1 MADNDQ
7 KLVDALRAS
16 LKETD
21 RLRRQN
27 RKLAAATREPI
38 AIIGMACR
46 FPGGISSPE
55 QLWTVVADGVDT
67 ISEFPGDRGWDVA
80 NLYDPEPGKP
90 GKSYTKEGGFL
101 YDAADFDP
109 AFFGISPNEALYMD
123 PQQRL
128 MLEISW
134 EAFERAGIDP
144 ATLKGSTTGVF
155 TGLMYHDYAFSD
167 AAGAIAS
174 GRVSYVFGF
183 EGPSVT
189 VDTACSS
196 SLVALHLASQA
207 LRSGECSLALAG
219 GVAVMATPDT
229 FVEFSRQTVL
239 AKDGRSKSFSAGTD
253 GTGWGEGAGVLLVE
267 RLSDA
272 LRNGH
277 PVLAVVAGS
286 AVNSDGASNGLTAPS
301 GPSQQRVIRQALA
314 NAQVPADQVDVVE
327 AHGTGTKLGDPIEAQ
342 ALLATYGQGRAQ
354 DRPLWLGS
362 IKSNMGHTQA
372 AAGAAG
378 IIKMVMA
385 MRHGMLPKT
394 LHAEEPTPQ
403 VDWQSGAVE
412 LLTETRPWPQAEHP
426 RRAAISSFGIS
437 GTNAHVIIEQAPP
450 QDEPEPAVAP
460 ASAAPLL
467 LSGKSAG
474 ALQDQARA
482 LLTHLDAHPEAS
494 VADLA
499 VSLLNTRATFEYRA
513 VIAAAD
519 RDRLRSALQALVDD
533 AHNPYLTHGRADVTG
548 KTVFVFP
555 GQGSQWAGMAAE
567 LLESAPVFAESIR
580 SCAAALDPFL
590 EWSLLDVLRGDPDA
604 PPLERVDVVQ
614 PVLFSMMV
622 SLAALWRSCGVE
634 PRAVVG
640 HSQGEIAAA
649 VVAGGL
655 SLHDGARIVALRSK
669 ALRALTGK
677 GAMMFVAQEV
687 GPLRERLAAWDGR
700 LSVAAVNG
708 PASVVVSGDPVAL
721 DALGAELSEAGVF
734 RWMVPGVDF
743 AAHSVHVDEIRDE
756 LAAVL
761 AGVAPRAG
769 TVPFFSTML
778 GDWVDTTELDAE
790 YWYRNLREPVEFEQA
805 ARGLAEAGY
814 DTFVEVSP
822 HPVITTWVQQTVDAI
837 VPDNVIVGSLH
848 RDDGGL
854 DRFLTSLG
862 ALHVRGGQV
871 DLAAVMSVGRRVDLP
886 TYPFQRERFWAAEP
900 STGGDPRSLGLRS
913 AAHPLLGA
921 VVVLADSDGVVF
933 TGSLSTST
941 QPWLAEHD
949 VFGRVLLPGTGF
961 VELAI
966 RAGDEVGCGTVEELT
981 LRAPLLLPDGDP
993 VVVQVVVGAPD
1004 DTGRRSLSIHSRED
1018 DPAAPWT
1025 VHAEGMLGNQT
1036 ATTEFDLTRWPPPGA
1051 ESVAVTD
1058 AYAVLSRA
1066 GYGYG
1071 PVFQGLRAAW
1081 RRGDEVFA
1089 EVALPEQARP
1099 DAERFGIHPALLDAA
1114 MHIAIL
1120 EDGGHRDGETVL
1132 PFAWNGVALHAVG
1145 ASALRV
1151 RIAPTSADSIA
1162 VQVADTAGRPVLSVA
1177 SLVSRP
1183 VSADQ
1188 INAAGQGDS
1197 VFRIEWQPAAVSAV
1211 EHSTGTW
1218 EALVA
1223 GEPVPDVVVFECPEA
1238 DGEVPTATRSVAYR
1252 VLAVLQE
1259 WLAEPRFADARLVVV
1274 TRNAV
1279 DTRTESAEITL
1290 SQAPVWGLVRAAQAE
1305 NPDRFVLADVD
1316 ESAAVAT
1323 ATVVLGEPEL
1333 AVRAGK
1339 VLVPRL
1345 VRVTATDR
1353 SELVL
1358 GVDGT
1363 VLITGGTGGIGALIA
1378 RHLVLRHG
1386 VRRLVLTSRSG
1397 PAAPGA
1403 DDLRAELTELGAD
1416 VTLVACDVSDRAALA
1431 ELIAAVPAE
1440 HPLTG
1445 VVHAAGVAYNG
1456 LIGALTPE
1464 LIDGVLAA
1472 KADGAWHLHEL
1483 TRDLDLSAFV
1493 LFSSAGGMI
1502 LAAGQGGYAAANVFL
1517 DGLAVHRREAG
1528 LPATT
1533 LAWGLWGID
1542 AGLSQW
1548 LTDADRNRMRRQG
1561 IPAFTAEEGLA
1572 LFDAALGIGDPLLVP
1587 MRVDVTALRT
1597 RTDTIPAL
1605 LRGFVRTPARQV
1617 ASGDGTALAQRLAG
1631 LTEAQRADA
1640 VLNLVRTQVAT
1651 VLGHASPD
1659 AVAPDKAFQELGFDS
1674 LAAVELRNQLNAATA
1689 LRLPATLIFDYPT
1702 SQAVAGH
1709 LVEKL
1714 AGSVTVARAVA
1725 ARTPIDDEP
1734 IVIVAMSCRY
1744 PHGVSTPEDLWRLVA
1759 DGVDA
1764 VTEFP
1769 DDRGWHIDDVY
1780 DPEPGVPGK
1789 TYAREGGFLYGAGGF
1804 DADFFGISPN
1814 EALYMD
1820 PQQRLLLECSWEAF
1834 ERAGIEADS
1843 LRGSATGVFAGLM
1856 YHDYGLG
1863 VEAAAASGGS
1873 LVSGR
1878 LSYVFGL
1885 EGPSV
1890 TVDTACSSSLVALH
1904 LASQALRSGECS
1916 LALASGVAVMG
1927 TPGMFVEFSRQRG
1940 LSADGRCKSF
1950 STTADGTG
1958 WAEGVGVLVLERL
1971 SDARRNGHPVLAVVA
1986 GSAVNSDGASNGL
1999 TAPSGPSQQ
2008 RVIRQALANAGLS
2021 SAEVD
2026 TVEAHGTG
2034 TTLGDPIEA
2043 QALLATYGQDRPA
2056 DHPLWL
2062 GSIKSNIGHAQA
2074 AAGVGGI
2081 IKMVM
2086 AMRHGVLPKTLHVEE
2101 PTRQVDWSEG
2111 AVELLTEARPWPADD
2126 RPRRAGI
2133 SSFGISGT
2141 NAHVIIE
2148 QAPDDVTAEPDRV
2161 ALPVIPWL
2169 LSGKTKQ
2176 ALLAQ
2181 VERLR
2186 AHVESHPELDPMDVA
2201 FTLAT
2206 ERVGF
2211 EHRAAVIGS
2220 ERAELAADLASIAD
2234 GVVDSVRGGKTAVV
2248 FSGQGAQRLGM
2259 GQRLYGAY
2267 PAFAV
2272 AFDAVVAELD
2282 THLERPLREVVWG
2295 DDPGLL
2301 EQTQWAQAGLFAFE
2315 VALFRLLESWGL
2327 RTEFVGGH
2335 SIGELTAAHVA
2346 GVFAL
2351 PDAAR
2356 LVAARGRL
2364 MQALPVGGVMIAVQA
2379 SAAEITPDLVEG
2391 VSIAAVN
2398 APGSV
2403 VLSGSVEQVTA
2414 VADQWEAQGR
2424 KVTRL
2429 RVSHAFHSALMEPML
2444 EEFRATA
2451 ESVTYR
2457 VPELAVV
2464 SNLTGQLVE
2473 RFDAEYWVRHVRET
2487 VRFADGVRYLADAG
2501 VARFV
2506 ELGPDAVLAAMIQHT
2521 LDDTSTNARVVP
2533 TLRAD
2538 NDEATTVVTAVTR
2551 LHACGARVDWARFFA
2566 GNGARRVD
2574 LPTYPFEHQN
2584 YWLAPKVMT
2593 SDATAIGLE
2602 AIEHPLLGAII
2613 PAPETDTV
2621 VLTGRLSVRDQPW
2634 LADHAVLGT
2643 VLLPG
2648 TAFVELAIRAGD
2660 QVGCST
2666 LEELTIQAP
2675 LALPARGGIQFQVSV
2690 GPLEDTA
2697 DRTVTIHAR
2706 DENHVTAPWTL
2717 CAEGVLSERV
2727 TAPAFDGADWPP
2739 AGSTPLPVD
2748 DLYPAL
2754 ADKGFGYGPTFQGV
2768 TAAWTSGDDV
2778 YAEVALPEQA
2788 LADGERFGIHP
2799 ALLDAAVHALLGADD
2814 GEAALPFAW
2823 QGIAL
2828 HAAGATEVRVR
2839 IKTAGVKAISLDVAD
2854 PTGAPVLS
2862 VRSLASRPVSATQ
2875 LESSGSTDSLFQL
2888 TWSPIS
2894 PVGADPMRIIE
2905 WGSVF
2910 DDVPPDVV
2918 VLTTERGND
2927 ATAVHA
2933 QTWRAL
2939 DRARTWLADE
2949 RFATSVLAIV
2959 STGAVAL
2966 PGEDI
2971 TDLASAAVLGLMRAA
2986 QAEYPGRV
2994 VLVDTDGS
3002 LDLSVALSIGESQIV
3017 LRGGA
3022 VFAAR
3027 LARVPVPDEARV
3039 ERFGSG
3045 PVLVSGAAGMLGRLV
3060 SRHLAEHGV
3069 RSLVL
3074 VSRRGAAADG
3084 MAELR
3089 ADLAALGADVEV
3101 VACDLADRAAAAAL
3115 LDGRSLTGVVHVAGT
3130 LDDGLLGSLTPER
3143 LAAVLRPKVD
3153 AAMNLHELTSDLS
3166 AFVLFSSA
3174 AGVLGNAGQAN
3185 YAAANAFLDALAVHR
3200 RAHGLPAQSLAWGMW
3215 AGRAGMSGRLTEAG
3229 LQRLARSGMGALSHE
3244 QGLAL
3249 FDAAAAIDEPVLLPI
3264 QLDIAALRGAGD
3276 ELPTLFHGL
3285 VRSRS
3290 RRKAALTGV
3299 ATSRL
3304 AALPAAERL
3313 DAVLELVRGRA
3324 AAVLGHHGAEAVA
3337 PDRAFNELGF
3347 DSLSAVEFRNALAEA
3362 VGVRLPATL
3371 VFDYPNAHAVAEYV
3385 VGLLSGAASNTAV
3398 VTATEGNLDE
3408 PIAIVGMACRY
3419 PGGVASPEDL
3429 WRLVAGGVDAVSEF
3443 PVDRGW
3449 DIGRLFD
3456 PEPGV
3461 AGKSYVREGGFLY
3474 DAADF
3479 DPAFFGISPNEAFGM
3494 DPQQRLLLECSW
3506 EAFERAGID
3515 PNVLRGS
3522 ATGVFAGMMYH
3533 DYAAN
3538 SATGAIASGRLSY
3551 VFGLEGPSVTVDT
3564 ACSSSLVALHLA
3576 SQALRSGECSLALA
3590 SGVAVMATPDP
3601 FIEFSR
3607 QRGLSADGR
3616 CKSFAANADGTGWS
3630 EGVGVLL
3637 VERLSDARRLGH
3649 PVIALVRGVAVNQ
3662 DGASNGLTAPNG
3674 PSQQRV
3680 IRQALA
3686 NAGLSFADVD
3696 AVEAHGTGTK
3706 LGDPIEAQALL
3717 ATYGQDRPA
3726 DPLWLGSIK
3735 SNIGHAQAAA
3745 GVGGIIKMIMA
3756 MRHGVL
3762 PKTLHVNEPT
3772 PQVDWSEGAVEL
3784 LTEAR
3789 PWPQVDRPRRAAVSS
3804 FGISGTNAH
3813 VIIEQ
3818 GPEIS
3823 AIGERRSDTMVPWVL
3838 SGKTSQAVHSQA
3850 ERLRAF
3856 VADNPDVDPVDVAFT
3871 LATER
3876 VAFDHRMVVIA
3887 NNRSDFEVAL
3897 ADLAGVADSVRGG
3910 KTAMVFS
3917 GQGAQRLGMGQQL
3930 HATYPVFAETFDAV
3944 AAELDTQLERP
3955 LREVLW
3961 GDDATLL
3968 EQTRWTQAGLFAF
3981 EVALFHLLE
3990 SWGVRPEFVAG
4001 HSIGELVAAHVA
4013 GVLSLPDAARLV
4025 AARGRLMQA
4034 LPVGGAMVA
4043 VQASEA
4049 EVTPDLIDGVSIAA
4063 INAPG
4068 SVVLSGADEQVRSVA
4083 DRWESQGRKVTRLRV
4098 SHAFHSALVEP
4109 MLAEFSAV
4117 AETIAYQ
4124 VPELPVVSNL
4134 TGQLIDRFDAAYWV
4148 RHVRE
4153 TVRFAD
4159 GVRYLADAGV
4169 SRFVEIGPDAV
4180 LATMIQQTLDE
4191 IDTTG
4196 TRFGDNTVVPTLRA
4210 DRDEATTVVTALAR
4224 LHASGARV
4232 DWARFFAGHH
4242 AHRVDLPTYPFQHET
4257 FWLNDDSQHD
4267 DPASI
4272 GMDAVDHPLLGA
4284 RVVLPDGATMLTGR
4298 LSVDTQPWLAEH
4310 RVGGSILFPGTG
4322 FVELA
4327 IRAGDAVGCA
4337 ALDELVLHAPLVL
4350 PDHDGVQLQVM
4361 VGEPDDVASRTLTIH
4376 SRTTDLP
4383 WTLHASGVLT
4393 EHAPQPTFDLMTWPP
4408 PGTTPVELD
4417 NAYELLEDSGYH
4429 YGPLFRGLRSAWTA
4443 AGDLYAEVA
4452 LPDAAHTEAARY
4464 GMHPA
4469 LLDACLHGLRFGGAD
4484 SDDARDALILPF
4496 SWSDVALHAGGASVL
4511 RVRIT
4516 HLGADSVALAMAD
4529 GEGQPV
4535 LSVGSLVSRSVPAD
4549 QFGPTSPAFHDALFE
4564 VAWSPVPLGSVE
4576 ASTADWAAVAAGSP
4590 VPDVAT
4596 LAVEPGND
4604 SAAVHT
4610 TTRHVLGVLQ
4620 QWLADP
4626 RYAESTLAVVTK
4638 GAVARPGEDVTD
4650 LAGAAVCGLIRSAQ
4664 AEDPG
4669 RIVLVDTDD
4678 SLDVRAALS
4687 RGETQVL
4694 VRDGTVFG
4702 ARLTKVP
4709 VGEPATADF
4718 GTGPVLVSG
4727 ASGRLGR
4734 LLARHLVD
4742 RGGRQLVLVSRRGPA
4757 ANGMAELCSELTA
4770 RGAEVELIACD
4781 IADRAAAAQLLD
4793 GRTLSAVVHVAGVLD
4808 DAVIGSLT
4816 PERMDTVLRP
4826 KVDAALNLHEL
4837 TENLSA
4843 FVLFSSVSGIFG
4855 NAGQGNYAAA
4865 NAFLDALAT
4874 HRRANGL
4881 AGQSL
4886 AWGMWGGDTGMAG
4899 GLDYTS
4905 RKRMARTG
4913 IEALTEEQGLA
4924 LFDTAGIVGAP
4935 VLAAVRLDLATLAA
4949 AGSDLPPLFDGLV
4962 TTVRRRTA
4970 AGTVDTG
4977 SLRRALADLD
4987 EDGQVAHLVEVIR
5000 RSAAALLGHTDP
5012 DDVDPARDFLESGFD
5027 SLAAMELRNTLGKA
5041 LGLRLPPMVV
5051 FDNKS
5056 PAELAR
5062 YLRAELSAD
5071 LGDTRPSTSQTGG
5084 PDTVSALFRAA
5095 VYADRL
5101 PQGFE
5106 LLTATAG
5113 LRPSFDSAAD
5123 LDAGTQPLTLA
5134 EGPADPRLVCIS
5146 TPMATGGVFQTARLA
5161 ARFRDVRTVLAVPL
5175 SGFAPGEPLP
5185 ATAAA
5190 AIEVIANSVLAAADG
5205 HPFALLGY
5213 SAGGTLA
5220 YAVAEYLET
5229 VRGIPPTGVV
5239 LLDTY
5244 RSEGGG
5250 DIGIA
5255 KELVFGMLDM
5265 ESAFGGF
5272 DSARLSSMGRYAD
5285 LLRGMA
5291 PGRIA
5296 APVLFVQ
5303 CLESFFAEPMDAAD
5317 TSWQAQPWDATQ
5329 VLRPVEANHFTML
5342 ESQAGATAEVIE
5354 QWLGALPGAAATP
5367 R

>member
-1 MADNDQ
+1 M
-7 KLVDALRAS
+7 
-16 LKETD
+16 
-21 RLRRQN
+21 
-27 RKLAAATREPI
+27 
-38 AIIGMACR
+38 
-46 FPGGISSPE
+46 
-55 QLWTVVADGVDT
+55 
-67 ISEFPGDRGWDVA
+67 
-80 NLYDPEPGKP
+80 
-90 GKSYTKEGGFL
+90 
-101 YDAADFDP
+101 
-109 AFFGISPNEALYMD
+109 
-123 PQQRL
+123 
-128 MLEISW
+128 
-134 EAFERAGIDP
+134 
-144 ATLKGSTTGVF
+144 
-155 TGLMYHDYAFSD
+155 
-167 AAGAIAS
+167 
-174 GRVSYVFGF
+174 
-183 EGPSVT
+183 
-189 VDTACSS
+189 
-196 SLVALHLASQA
+196 
-207 LRSGECSLALAG
+207 
-219 GVAVMATPDT
+219 
-229 FVEFSRQTVL
+229 
-239 AKDGRSKSFSAGTD
+239 
-253 GTGWGEGAGVLLVE
+253 
-267 RLSDA
+267 
-272 LRNGH
+272 
-277 PVLAVVAGS
+277 LAVVAGS

-314 NAQVPADQVDVVE
+314 NAGVSPAEVDVVE
-327 AHGTGTKLGDPIEAQ
+327 AHGTGTRLGDPIEAQ
-342 ALLATYGQGRAQ
+342 ALLATYGQGRPQ

-385 MRHGMLPKT
+385 MRHATLPKT
-394 LHAEEPTPQ
+394 LHAETPTPQ
-403 VDWQSGAVE
+403 VDWGSGAVE
-412 LLTETRPWPQAEHP
+412 LLTETRPWPPAEHP
-426 RRAAISSFGIS
+426 RRAAVSSFGIS

-450 QDEPEPAVAP
+450 TETPEPLP
-460 ASAAPLL
+460 DSMRAAPML

-474 ALQDQARA
+474 ALRDQARA
-482 LLTHLDAHPEAS
+482 LLAHLDDDPEPT
-494 VADLA
+494 VADFA
-499 VSLLNTRATFEYRA
+499 VSLMNTRATFEHRA
-513 VIAAAD
+513 VVAAAD
-519 RDRLRSALQALVDD
+519 RDGFRSALRALAEDS
-533 AHNPYLTHGRADVTG
+533 HHPYLTQGRSDVTG

-555 GQGSQWAGMAAE
+555 GQGSQWHGMAVE
-567 LLESAPVFAESIR
+567 LLASAPVFAEHIR
-580 SCAAALDPFL
+580 LCAEALEPFL
-590 EWSLLDVLRGDPDA
+590 DWSLLDVLTGTASA

-677 GAMMFVAQEV
+677 GAMMFVAQEA
-687 GPLRERLAAWDGR
+687 GLLRERLNARGGS

-708 PASVVVSGDPVAL
+708 PASVVVSGDPDEL
-721 DALGAELSEAGVF
+721 DALGVELSEEGVF

-743 AAHSVHVDEIRDE
+743 AAHSVHVEEIRDE

-761 AGVAPRAG
+761 AAVEPRAG

-778 GDWVDTTELDAE
+778 GDWVGTVDLDAE
-790 YWYRNLREPVEFEQA
+790 YWYRNLREPVEFERA

-837 VPDNVIVGSLH
+837 RPDNVIAGSLH
-848 RDDGGL
+848 REDGGL
-854 DRFLTSLG
+854 DRFLSSLG
-862 ALHVRGGQV
+862 ALHVRGVRV
-871 DLAAVMSVGRRVDLP
+871 DWSAVSPVGRRVDLP

-900 STGGDPRSLGLRS
+900 SSGGDPRSLGLRA

-921 VVVLADSDGVVF
+921 VVALADSDGVVF

-993 VVVQVVVGAPD
+993 VVVQIVVGAPD
-1004 DTGRRSLSIHSRED
+1004 ETGRRPLSIHSRAD

-1025 VHAEGMLGNQT
+1025 VHADGVLGNCTST
-1036 ATTEFDLTRWPPPGA
+1036 ADFDLAQWPPEGA
-1051 ESVAVTD
+1051 EPVPVAD
-1058 AYAVLSRA
+1058 AYAVLSGE

-1071 PVFQGLRAAW
+1071 PVFQGLHAAW

-1099 DAERFGIHPALLDAA
+1099 DAERFGLHPALLDAA

-1145 ASALRV
+1145 AAALRV
-1151 RIAPTSADSIA
+1151 RIAPAASDAIA
-1162 VQVADTAGRPVLSVA
+1162 VQVADSAGRPVLSVA

-1188 INAAGQGDS
+1188 MSAAGQDDS
-1197 VFRIEWQPAAVSAV
+1197 VFRIEWQPAPSPTVRPSIGA
-1211 EHSTGTW
+1211 W
-1218 EALVA
+1218 DALA
-1223 GEPVPDVVVFECPEA
+1223 DEEPVPDVVVFECPEA
-1238 DGEVPTATRSVAYR
+1238 DGETPGAARTVAYR
-1252 VLAVLQE
+1252 TLEVVQN
-1259 WLAEPRFADARLVVV
+1259 WLADPRFAEARLLVV

-1279 DTRTESAEITL
+1279 ATQPEAAVAL
-1290 SQAPVWGLVRAAQAE
+1290 NQAPVWGLVRAAQAE
-1305 NPDRFVLADVD
+1305 NPDRFVLADIDEPAAVSIAAAVSD
-1316 ESAAVAT
+1316 ES
-1323 ATVVLGEPEL
+1323 EL
-1333 AVRAGK
+1333 AVRAGR

-1345 VRVTATDR
+1345 VRVASTADR
-1353 SELVL
+1353 AEPEWNST
-1358 GVDGT
+1358 GT

-1378 RHLVLRHG
+1378 RHLVVRHG

-1397 PAAPGA
+1397 PAAAGA
-1403 DDLRAELTELGAD
+1403 EELRAELRTLGAE
-1416 VTLVACDVSDRAALA
+1416 VTIAACDVADRAALA
-1431 ELIAAVPAE
+1431 ALIAAVPAD

-1456 LIGALTPE
+1456 LVGALTPD

-1517 DGLAVHRREAG
+1517 DALAVHRRAEG

-1533 LAWGLWGID
+1533 LAWGLWGIE

-1548 LTDADRNRMRRQG
+1548 LTDADRKRLRRQG
-1561 IPAFTAEEGLA
+1561 IPAFTADEGLA
-1572 LFDAALGIGDPLLVP
+1572 LFDAALSLDEPLLVP
-1587 MRVDVTALRT
+1587 MRVDTTALRT

-1605 LRGFVRTPARQV
+1605 LRGFVRTSIRQV
-1617 ASGDGTALAQRLAG
+1617 AGADGTGLAQRLAG
-1631 LTEAQRADA
+1631 LTEERRAEA
-1640 VLNLVRTQVAT
+1640 VLNLVRTHVAA

-1659 AVAPDKAFQELGFDS
+1659 AVAPDRAFQELGFDS
-1674 LAAVELRNQLNAATA
+1674 LGAVELRNQLNAATA

-1702 SQAVAGH
+1702 SAAVAEH
-1709 LVEKL
+1709 LVERL
-1714 AGSVTVARAVA
+1714 AGSVTVAGAVA
-1725 ARTPIDDEP
+1725 ARTSSDDEP
-1734 IVIVAMSCRY
+1734 IVIVGMSCRY
-1744 PHGVSTPEDLWRLVA
+1744 PNGVSSPEDLWRLVA

-1769 DDRGWHIDDVY
+1769 GDRGWHLDDVY

-1804 DADFFGISPN
+1804 DAAFFGISPN

-1820 PQQRLLLECSWEAF
+1820 PQQRLLLECSWEAL
-1834 ERAGIEADS
+1834 ERAGIEANS

-1863 VEAAAASGGS
+1863 VEAASASGGS

-1904 LASQALRSGECS
+1904 LAGQALRSGECS
-1916 LALASGVAVMG
+1916 LALAGGVAVMG

-1950 STTADGTG
+1950 SANADGTG

-2008 RVIRQALANAGLS
+2008 RVIRQALANAGV
-2021 SAEVD
+2021 APADVD
-2026 TVEAHGTG
+2026 AVEAHGTG

-2056 DHPLWL
+2056 DRPLWL

-2086 AMRHGVLPKTLHVEE
+2086 AMRHGVLPKTLHVTE
-2101 PTRQVDWSEG
+2101 PTRQVDWTDG
-2111 AVELLTEARPWPADD
+2111 AVELLTEARAWPEVD
-2126 RPRRAGI
+2126 RPRRAGV
-2133 SSFGISGT
+2133 SSFGLSGT

-2148 QAPDDVTAEPDRV
+2148 QAPEAVPEPERV
-2161 ALPVIPWL
+2161 ALPVIPWV
-2169 LSGKTKQ
+2169 LSGKTKRSLGEQ
-2176 ALLAQ
+2176 A
-2181 VERLR
+2181 ERLR
-2186 AHVESHPELDPMDVA
+2186 AYVADRPELDPADVA
-2201 FTLAT
+2201 YTLAT

-2211 EHRAAVIGS
+2211 EHRAVVIGTSS
-2220 ERAELAADLASIAD
+2220 ESLISELA
-2234 GVVDSVRGGKTAVV
+2234 GVAGGAGVTDSVRVGKTAAV
-2248 FSGQGAQRLGM
+2248 FSGQGAQRLRM
-2259 GQRLYGAY
+2259 GRALYAAY
-2267 PAFAV
+2267 PVFAT
-2272 AFDAVVAELD
+2272 AFDAVADELD
-2282 THLERPLREVVWG
+2282 AQLERPLREVMWG
-2295 DDPGLL
+2295 DDA
-2301 EQTQWAQAGLFAFE
+2301 EQLAQTMWAQAGLFAFE
-2315 VALFRLLESWGL
+2315 VALFRLFESWGV
-2327 RTEFVGGH
+2327 RADFVAGH

-2346 GVFAL
+2346 GALSL

-2364 MQALPVGGVMIAVQA
+2364 MQALPDGGVMIAVQA
-2379 SAAEITPDLVEG
+2379 SEEEIVADLVEG

-2403 VLSGSVEQVTA
+2403 VLSGIAEQVRA
-2414 VADQWEAQGR
+2414 VAERWESRGR
-2424 KVTRL
+2424 KTTRL

-2444 EEFRATA
+2444 AEFRAVA
-2451 ESVTYR
+2451 ESIAYAT
-2457 VPELAVV
+2457 PELAVV
-2464 SNLTGQLVE
+2464 SNLTGQPVE
-2473 RFDAEYWVRHVRET
+2473 RFDADHWVRHLRAT
-2487 VRFADGVRYLADAG
+2487 VRFADGVRYLATAG
-2501 VARFV
+2501 VTRYL

-2521 LDDTSTNARVVP
+2521 LDDTEITAAARVVP
-2533 TLRAD
+2533 TLRA
-2538 NDEATTVVTAVTR
+2538 EHEETIAVVTALAR
-2551 LHACGARVDWARFFA
+2551 LHAAGARVDWARFFA
-2566 GNGARRVD
+2566 GSGARRVD
-2574 LPTYPFEHQN
+2574 LPTYPFEHHN
-2584 YWLAPKVMT
+2584 YWLAPKTVS

-2602 AIEHPLLGAII
+2602 AIEHPLLGAIV

-2621 VLTGRLSVRDQPW
+2621 VLTGRLSVSSQPW
-2634 LADHAVLGT
+2634 LADHSVLGT

-2648 TAFVELAIRAGD
+2648 TAFVDLAIRAGD
-2660 QVGCST
+2660 QVGCNT

-2675 LALPARGGIQFQVSV
+2675 LVLPARGGVQFQVSV
-2690 GPLEDTA
+2690 GPLADTG

-2706 DENHVTAPWTL
+2706 DEHHLTAPWTL
-2717 CAEGVLSERV
+2717 CAEGVLSERITEPAS
-2727 TAPAFDGADWPP
+2727 TAADWPP
-2739 AGSTPLPVD
+2739 PGATPLPVD
-2748 DLYPAL
+2748 DLYPVL
-2754 ADKGFGYGPTFQGV
+2754 ADRGFAYGPTFHCV
-2768 TAAWTSGDDV
+2768 TAAWTSGDEF

-2788 LADGERFGIHP
+2788 RADGERFGVHP
-2799 ALLDAAVHALLGADD
+2799 ALLDAAAHVVLGAGD

-2839 IKTAGVKAISLDVAD
+2839 IKPVGANSISLDLTD
-2854 PTGAPVLS
+2854 LTGAPVLS
-2862 VRSLASRPVSATQ
+2862 VRSLAARPVSTAQ
-2875 LESSGSTDSLFQL
+2875 LGSSHTAAPNSLFAL
-2888 TWSPIS
+2888 TWTQVAVADAAPIH
-2894 PVGADPMRIIE
+2894 VAE
-2905 WGSVF
+2905 WGSAF
-2910 DDVPPDVV
+2910 DDAPDVV

-2927 ATAVHA
+2927 AEAVRA
-2933 QTWRAL
+2933 QTWRVL

-2949 RFATSVLAIV
+2949 RFAAATLAIV
-2959 STGAVAL
+2959 TDGAVAL
-2966 PGEDI
+2966 PGEDV
-2971 TDLASAAVLGLMRAA
+2971 TDLAGAAVWGLVRAA
-2986 QAEYPGRV
+2986 QAEHPGRI

-3002 LDLSVALSIGESQIV
+3002 LDVSVALASAEPQLV
-3017 LRGGA
+3017 LRNGA
-3022 VFAAR
+3022 VHVPR
-3027 LARVPVPDEARV
+3027 LAAVPLPDATGH
-3039 ERFGSG
+3039 ERFGTG
-3045 PVLVSGAAGMLGRLV
+3045 PVLVSGASGMLGRLV
-3060 SRHLAEHGV
+3060 SRHLAEQGV
-3069 RSLVL
+3069 RGLVL

-3084 MAELR
+3084 MAELC
-3089 ADLAALGADVEV
+3089 ADLAAVGVEVEV
-3101 VACDLADRAAAAAL
+3101 VACDLADRAAATEL
-3115 LDGRSLTGVVHVAGT
+3115 LDGRALTGVVHVAGV
-3130 LDDGLLGSLTPER
+3130 LDDALLGALTPER
-3143 LAAVLRPKVD
+3143 VDAVLRPKVD
-3153 AAMNLHELTSDLS
+3153 AAMNLHELTRDLS

-3174 AGVLGNAGQAN
+3174 AGILGNAGQAN
-3185 YAAANAFLDALAVHR
+3185 YAAANAFLDALAAHR
-3200 RAHGLPAQSLAWGMW
+3200 RANGLPAQSLAWGMW
-3215 AGRAGMSGRLTEAG
+3215 ADRAGMSGRLTEAG

-3249 FDAAAAIDEPVLLPI
+3249 FDAAAAVDAPVLLPI
-3264 QLDIAALRGAGD
+3264 HLDIAALRTAAD
-3276 ELPTLFHGL
+3276 ELPSLFAGL
-3285 VRSRS
+3285 VRGRS
-3290 RRKAALTGV
+3290 RRRAATAAA
-3299 ATSRL
+3299 ATDRL
-3304 AALPAAERL
+3304 AALPATERL

-3324 AAVLGHHGAEAVA
+3324 AAVLGHHGADAVA
-3337 PDRAFNELGF
+3337 ADRAFTELGF

-3362 VGVRLPATL
+3362 VGLRLPATL
-3371 VFDYPNAHAVAEYV
+3371 VFDYPNAQSVAEYV
-3385 VGLLSGAASNTAV
+3385 AGLLSGAAASTRAV
-3398 VTATEGNLDE
+3398 AATSGNPDE

-3419 PGGVASPEDL
+3419 PGGVDSPEGL
-3429 WRLVAGGVDAVSEF
+3429 WRLVAEGVDAVGEF
-3443 PVDRGW
+3443 PADRGW
-3449 DIGRLFD
+3449 DVGRIYD

-3474 DAADF
+3474 QAGGF

-3515 PNVLRGS
+3515 PNALRGS
-3522 ATGVFAGMMYH
+3522 DTGVFAGMMYH

-3551 VFGLEGPSVTVDT
+3551 VYGLEGPSVTVDT

-3590 SGVAVMATPDP
+3590 GGVAVMATPDP

-3616 CKSFAANADGTGWS
+3616 CRSFAADADGTGWS
-3630 EGVGVLL
+3630 EGVGVLV

-3649 PVIALVRGVAVNQ
+3649 PVLALVRGVAVNQ

-3717 ATYGQDRPA
+3717 ATYGQERSQDR
-3726 DPLWLGSIK
+3726 PLWLGSIK

-3789 PWPQVDRPRRAAVSS
+3789 PWPRLDRPRRAGISS

-3813 VIIEQ
+3813 VVIEQ
-3818 GPEIS
+3818 GPDTDPAETPGS
-3823 AIGERRSDTMVPWVL
+3823 ATVVPWLL
-3838 SGKTSQAVHSQA
+3838 SAKTSRALTDQAQ
-3850 ERLRAF
+3850 RLRSF
-3856 VADNPDVDPVDVAFT
+3856 LADHPDAKPVDIAFT
-3871 LATER
+3871 LATDR
-3876 VAFDHRMVVIA
+3876 VAFQHRAAVIGSSRA
-3887 NNRSDFEVAL
+3887 DFATAL
-3897 ADLAGVADSVRGG
+3897 ADLDVVPLSAAAG

-3917 GQGAQRLGMGQQL
+3917 GQGAQRLRMGQRL
-3930 HATYPVFAETFDAV
+3930 HAEYPVFAEAFDAV
-3944 AAELDTQLERP
+3944 AAELEPWLDRP
-3955 LREVLW
+3955 LREVVW
-3961 GDDATLL
+3961 GDDPDLL
-3968 EQTRWTQAGLFAF
+3968 DQTRWTQPGLFAV
-3981 EVALFHLLE
+3981 EVALFRLLE
-3990 SWGVRPEFVAG
+3990 SWGVRHDFVAG
-4001 HSIGELVAAHVA
+4001 HSIGELTAAYVA
-4013 GVLSLPDAARLV
+4013 GVMSLPDAARLV
-4025 AARGRLMQA
+4025 AARGRLMQS
-4034 LPVGGAMVA
+4034 LPDGGVMIA

-4049 EVTPDLIDGVSIAA
+4049 EIVPDLVEGVSIAA

-4068 SVVLSGADEQVRSVA
+4068 SVVLSGAAERVIAVA
-4083 DRWESQGRKVTRLRV
+4083 SGWEAKGRKTTRLRV
-4098 SHAFHSALVEP
+4098 SHAFHSALMEP
-4109 MLAEFSAV
+4109 MLAEFAAV
-4117 AETIAYQ
+4117 AETIAYRA
-4124 VPELPVVSNL
+4124 PELPVVSNL
-4134 TGQLIDRFDAAYWV
+4134 TGRLVERFDADYWV
-4148 RHVRE
+4148 RHIRE

-4159 GVRYLADAGV
+4159 GVRCLADAGV
-4169 SRFVEIGPDAV
+4169 SRFLEIGPDAV
-4180 LATMIQQTLDE
+4180 LATMVRQTLDE
-4191 IDTTG
+4191 IASTG
-4196 TRFGDNTVVPTLRA
+4196 GGFGDTIDHGPSVLPTLRA
-4210 DRDEATTVVTALAR
+4210 HRDETSAVVTALAR
-4224 LHASGARV
+4224 LHGSGAPV
-4232 DWARFFAGHH
+4232 DWARFFAGSG
-4242 AHRVDLPTYPFQHET
+4242 ARRVDLPTYPFQHET
-4257 FWLNDDSQHD
+4257 YWLTGDSPQD

-4272 GMDAVDHPLLGA
+4272 GLDAVDHPLLGA

-4327 IRAGDAVGCA
+4327 VRAGDAVGCA
-4337 ALDELVLHAPLVL
+4337 VLQELVLHAPLVL
-4350 PDHDGVQLQVM
+4350 PEQGGVQLQVM
-4361 VGEPDDVASRTLTIH
+4361 VGEPDESATRTVTIH
-4376 SRTTDLP
+4376 SRHGEQP
-4383 WTLHASGVLT
+4383 WTLHARGVLA
-4393 EHAPQPTFDLMTWPP
+4393 EHAPRPSFDLMHWPP
-4408 PGTTPVELD
+4408 ANATPVDLAD
-4417 NAYELLEDSGYH
+4417 AYETLADNGYH
-4429 YGPLFRGLRSAWTA
+4429 YGPVFRGLRAAWTA
-4443 AGDLYAEVA
+4443 GDDLYAEVA
-4452 LPDAAHTEAARY
+4452 LPDTAGDEAARY
-4464 GMHPA
+4464 GIHPA
-4469 LLDACLHGLRFGGAD
+4469 LLDACLHALRFGGAA
-4484 SDDARDALILPF
+4484 DDAELVLPF
-4496 SWSDVALHAGGASVL
+4496 SWTDVALHAGGASVL

-4516 HLGADSVALAMAD
+4516 DLGADSAAFAIAD
-4529 GEGQPV
+4529 GTGRPV
-4535 LSVGSLVSRSVPAD
+4535 LSVGALMSRPVPAA
-4549 QFGPTSPAFHDALFE
+4549 QLNQATSAFHDDLFE
-4564 VAWSPVPLGSVE
+4564 VAWSPVPLAPAEVSM
-4576 ASTADWAAVAAGSP
+4576 ADWSTVAAGGP
-4590 VPDVAT
+4590 VPELVVLTVD
-4596 LAVEPGND
+4596 PGND
-4604 SAAVHT
+4604 AAAVHAT
-4610 TTRHVLGVLQ
+4610 THHVLAVLQ
-4620 QWLADP
+4620 NWLADA
-4626 RYAESTLAVVTK
+4626 RYDQSALAVVTH
-4638 GAVARPGEDVTD
+4638 GAVARENEDVTD
-4650 LAGAAVCGLIRSAQ
+4650 LAGAAVWGLVRSAQ
-4664 AEDPG
+4664 SEDPG
-4669 RIVLVDTDD
+4669 RIMLADTDD
-4678 SLDVRAALS
+4678 SLELRAALA
-4687 RGETQVL
+4687 RGETQVM
-4694 VRDGTVFG
+4694 VRDGAVFTARLGRIPVAEPGEGEKPGEDGRLDESGKLDHNGRPGAIGKLGEGERHSGGIDFG
-4702 ARLTKVP
+4702 A
-4709 VGEPATADF
+4709 GQ
-4718 GTGPVLVSG
+4718 VLVSG
-4727 ASGRLGR
+4727 ASGRLGK

-4742 RGGRQLVLVSRRGPA
+4742 RGARQLMLVSRRGPA
-4757 ANGMAELCSELTA
+4757 ADGMAELSAELTDL
-4770 RGAEVELIACD
+4770 GAEVELIACD
-4781 IADRAAAAQLLD
+4781 LADRAAAARLLD
-4793 GRTLSAVVHVAGVLD
+4793 GRALSAVVHVAGVLD

-4826 KVDAALNLHEL
+4826 KVDAALHLHEL
-4837 TENLSA
+4837 TADLSA
-4843 FVLFSSVSGIFG
+4843 FVLFSSISGVFG
-4855 NAGQGNYAAA
+4855 NPGQGNYAAA

-4874 HRRANGL
+4874 HRRAHGL
-4881 AGQSL
+4881 PAQSL
-4886 AWGMWGGDTGMAG
+4886 AWGMWGGATGMAG
-4899 GLDYTS
+4899 GLDDAD
-4905 RKRMARTG
+4905 RKRLARNG
-4913 IEALTEEQGLA
+4913 IEALTEERGLA
-4924 LFDTAGIVGAP
+4924 LFDTATALDAP
-4935 VLAAVRLDLATLAA
+4935 VLAAVRLDRTALAA

-4970 AGTVDTG
+4970 AGTVDAG
-4977 SLRRALADLD
+4977 SLRRALAGLD
-4987 EDGQVAHLVEVIR
+4987 EDAQVAHLVTVIQR
-5000 RSAAALLGHTDP
+5000 GAAALLGHADP
-5012 DDVDPARDFLESGFD
+5012 ADIDPARDFLETGFD

-5062 YLRAELSAD
+5062 FLRAELDAD
-5071 LGDTRPSTSQTGG
+5071 PAATQPPTNRSGGADTI
-5084 PDTVSALFRAA
+5084 SALFRAA

-5106 LLTATAG
+5106 LLTATAA
-5113 LRPSFDSAAD
+5113 LRPSFASAAD
-5123 LDAGTQPLTLA
+5123 LDTGTQPLTLA
-5134 EGPADPRLVCIS
+5134 EGPADPRLICIS
-5146 TPMATGGVFQTARLA
+5146 TPMATGGVFQNARLA
-5161 ARFRDVRTVLAVPL
+5161 AGFRDLRSVLAVPL
-5175 SGFAPGEPLP
+5175 SGFAAGEPLP

-5190 AIEVIANSVLAAADG
+5190 AIEVIADSVLAAADG
-5205 HPFALLGY
+5205 KPFAVLGY

-5220 YAVAEYLET
+5220 YAVAEHLEE
-5229 VRGIPPTGVV
+5229 RGVVPAGVV

-5285 LLRGMA
+5285 LLRGIA

-5303 CLESFFAEPMDAAD
+5303 CLESFFGEPADAAD
-5317 TSWQAQPWDATQ
+5317 IGWQAQPWDDTQ
-5329 VLRPVEANHFTML
+5329 TLRTVAANHFTML

-5354 QWLGALPGAAATP
+5354 HWLDALPRTAPTP
-5367 R
+5367 